1 MWDRLTSVCIKAVQ
15 GIFLLRWRGLHVG
28 RVGELG
34 KIYLQNHPQILWS
47 WLSPIYTVILTTINH
62 LYSCNWK
69 ISLGEPS
76 SAALAP
82 CIRGCRGS
90 LEPFSGE
97 NIQVSGSPQ
106 ARVLGSQ
113 VLLRREF
120 KTSHQLRI
128 RAPLTFVVEKTSTKL
143 HISVW
148 YMQSDTYSVHRPQG
162 SIVNKPHQ
170 LFPFK
175 L

>member
-34 KIYLQNHPQILWS
+34 KIYLENHPQILWS

-69 ISLGEPS
+69 ISKVTLLPRLWPRASAVAEVLWSPS
-76 SAALAP
+76 
-82 CIRGCRGS
+82 
-90 LEPFSGE
+90 
-97 NIQVSGSPQ
+97 QV
-106 ARVLGSQ
+106 RIFRFQ

-120 KTSHQLRI
+120 LGLRFFSGESSK
-128 RAPLTFVVEKTSTKL
+128 PLTSWESGHPSHLWWKRLAPNCTFLFDTCKVI
-143 HISVW
+143 HIVCTVLK
-148 YMQSDTYSVHRPQG
+148 D
-162 SIVNKPHQ
+162 
-170 LFPFK
+170 L
-175 L
+175 